1 METQNE
7 KKFSLSLNKGTK
19 ILNAEAHGAFN
30 ANDAAAFV
38 SEYTQL
44 VGQINPQEFTLDF
57 NSTNLRVSSVDMVP
71 LLTACLE
78 MYKKDNFKKITFD
91 CSTNSTL
98 KLQIRRLSN
107 IVGLQNYEIV

>member
-1 METQNE
+1 METQKE
-7 KKFSLSLNKGTK
+7 KKFRLSLNKINK

-30 ANDAAAFV
+30 ADDAAAFV

-57 NSTNLRVSSVDMVP
+57 DSTNLKVSSVDMVP

-78 MYKKDNFKKITFD
+78 MYKKDNFKKINFH
-91 CSTNSTL
+91 CSTNATL
-98 KLQIRRLSN
+98 KMQIRRLSN
-107 IVGLQNYEIV
+107 NVGLQNFEIV